1 MLRQAGVTAPSPRE
15 DGSAGIPPSAA
26 LKRSR
31 SNPDYDNLT
40 PALREAGRAGAD
52 VDGEAVVAG
61 GAAINTDAVN
71 GPADEETTGHAA
83 SAVCG
88 RGGEAGRGG
97 AAGTAEYKEGVE
109 EVGESRCLLVED
121 GASVLTPC
129 STDSLLV
136 EAMGNKLTTSRVRG
150 AGGPP
155 HVHGPLTGSAP
166 ETKHKLSKSRKTDR
180 TVTWTKSSQAVTWSA
195 PSVTSEAGRARGP
208 HVTSSGPNAG
218 KEPKLDNSVD
228 TSAISAVR
236 LNGGK
241 TESSNNE
248 RRELSVDPL
257 GVSTSV
263 APLTAPYVA
272 TGLIESET
280 STVVANHLN
289 VCLECQSLGLKGDN
303 LRTYKEQ
310 TFHNRTIMATA
321 HGQEAN
327 HPYSASRSPGPLS
340 PPASVISPAPVSFS
354 EANRAAEAPMT
365 TSLSEVMTA
374 STSDKGHEPNQA
386 FYGDY
391 SESESADVVLR
402 NSPIRDNVSRADA
415 NGASSQSNKACNGPS
430 LSRCSSFDPR
440 YASIHVF
447 SNGVTIGSN
456 SNQTVPTS
464 QVQEEE
470 EAIYAIPIP
479 KSHRKPKEPLT
490 GGQETVNGWT
500 SSQKQSADD
509 QETFDNFDENVFN
522 RVEVT
527 CQMKKSTTTGMIS
540 TLDNSQ
546 TSYRD
551 TFRNDYFSLGR
562 RPKRPR
568 IPTLVDSKG
577 MAVSL
582 DVLLKIRRQNSLEEN
597 RASSSSLDTASV
609 DDILKSCSE
618 FDPTAPPGYRSRTSS
633 EVVSRN
639 FRQALV
645 QDLVH
650 QHGGT
655 QPCSNVTTHS
665 SSAKLTSSSTISSE
679 STTGHVAVDAPPGHS
694 HQFIVDH
701 GLASQACADNARI
714 DPLPLLCQNGGL
726 EKMDCDSLRSVTS
739 PMSEGIMITLNTQ
752 ETSEKNIDT
761 PMDISMFSKGCS
773 DVASLSTKNDIPTG
787 VTPEASTS
795 VSTSSVSITYHSE
808 SQAPHSLPDHRP
820 LLSSSSDTQSDTTS
834 LLSPISLSSED
845 SGQVASNLLTVDT
858 YQEVNF
864 GDASPGLGRKSPN
877 SLAKLEAIEALKWL
891 RAAGFPQYAQM
902 FEDGQF
908 PVELSVVE
916 RDHDFLDADSLKSL
930 FRRLETLNKY
940 AGMKIHSQ
948 HKKKGTSEEEEDEED
963 LCALSERWE
972 YQKSARRWS
981 RKEPQSP
988 SEGVSKP
995 LDTRASSHDSLL
1007 ADQDSGSQTGDSPL
1021 MDSKLPHPQDTALP
1035 SSGQAAPYSD
1045 EPDAV
1050 QRAMQKAEVEAHLSM
1065 PSSFSPPLRRSAS
1078 EKVKPTRALWK
1089 TMKSKKKAGGGRGIV
1104 EISNPVVADKEN
1116 MQAKLV
1122 KFNCRDISPTS
1133 NVATTLPHPRNGSE
1147 RLSVGSPTSPQS
1159 APAITTYTSSFDSPF
1174 GSRKSFASQSLRVHS
1189 FYADQTDSGNA
1200 SRDSQLHGFY
1210 SAHSKLLQSLE
1221 SAQQKETGVV
1231 KQNKSDNNLKEIF
1244 ILPEGHQP
1252 GRFPTVLQNGYI
1264 ETKQSAA
1271 PGTNEHPSDIPSLSS
1286 DVAESYPGVT
1296 HEPGHRFSF
1305 YDNWLPAD
1313 GKSDHSGHQTNI
1325 PSVPSGSS
1333 HLTTGSSHEGHGSN
1347 HAVTFDCHKLDSI
1360 RESRSSSVLSTS
1372 GSQSDSDSRHFLDRH
1387 LDQTPYAGG
1396 LSSQFRVDKTS
1407 RESSAEPSSGGI
1419 TQSPSLHSGELT
1431 ESSSLHSSR
1440 KTSNAEV
1447 VDGASSRSD
1456 LKLEYEEFDQ
1466 ILQQLYEKIN
1476 DLNNYV
1482 TKEEKGIPPSQHTR
1496 QTPQRSLSVDMTRS
1510 QPLPFE
1516 LDSPVSPNSD
1526 SALSPSSPMSTGGI
1540 MGGPAEESVED
1551 NSSSGS
1557 SGGDSSHSGSDQEV
1571 GLTDLSHD
1579 DSLDQITHACMER
1592 RDSGV
1597 GHSLTRASGDRRRKK
1612 LRWNS
1617 FQKCHRP
1624 DVTCRAMQINS
1635 LTVSQLVRLQ
1645 KLSLLKLTSIM
1656 EKYLPVNKSG
1666 WNWMMAK
1673 LMKKKPPDFSGKNV
1687 FGVPFTVMA
1696 QRTGQPLPQCVL
1708 YAMRYLRR
1716 TSQNAVGIF
1725 RKSGVKSKIQQLRD
1739 HLEAHP
1745 EISDFED
1752 ANAYN
1757 VADMLKTY
1765 FRDLPECLLTNK
1777 MSETFRSI
1785 YTYVPQPQR
1794 LEAIQAA
1801 ILLLP
1806 DENREVL
1813 QSILLFLSD
1822 ISSHESDHQMNAS
1835 NLAVCFTP
1843 TVFQLGPRYTGSP
1856 KRNRKNSPGIPDPR
1870 EILEQK
1876 AAHECLLMMITE
1888 CKKLFTI
1895 PANIFRQLQGT
1906 SLAHL
1911 EPAPLQDIGNSP
1923 ADVKAFGQERIQM
1936 VLKEA
1941 HDKNRGWIPGMVIN
1955 DVEVFYRKPMDD
1967 CPLKE
1972 WKLVVDIEAPPI
1984 EVLRRIMH
1992 ERHTWDEDLLSWS
2005 VLERLDPHSDIFQ
2018 YVLSS
2023 MAPHPSRHYC
2033 VLRYWR
2039 SDLNKGACA
2048 LVTMSVEHSENM
2060 DIQGVWAIDLGSFI
2074 LMEPCGSG
2082 RSRVTYITRVDTRG
2096 RSPEWYSKVFGHI
2109 CANFLE
2115 RLQESF
2121 KQESCGPETK
2131 V

>member
-902 FEDGQF
+902 FEG
-908 PVELSVVE
+908 
-916 RDHDFLDADSLKSL
+916 
-930 FRRLETLNKY
+930 
-940 AGMKIHSQ
+940 
-948 HKKKGTSEEEEDEED
+948 
-963 LCALSERWE
+963 E
-972 YQKSARRWS
+972 Y
-981 RKEPQSP
+981 SP
-988 SEGVSKP
+988 S
-995 LDTRASSHDSLL
+995 HL
-1007 ADQDSGSQTGDSPL
+1007 AC
-1021 MDSKLPHPQDTALP
+1021 
-1035 SSGQAAPYSD
+1035 
-1045 EPDAV
+1045 
-1050 QRAMQKAEVEAHLSM
+1050 
-1065 PSSFSPPLRRSAS
+1065 
-1078 EKVKPTRALWK
+1078 
-1089 TMKSKKKAGGGRGIV
+1089 I
-1104 EISNPVVADKEN
+1104 
-1116 MQAKLV
+1116 
-1122 KFNCRDISPTS
+1122 
-1133 NVATTLPHPRNGSE
+1133 
-1147 RLSVGSPTSPQS
+1147 
-1159 APAITTYTSSFDSPF
+1159 
-1174 GSRKSFASQSLRVHS
+1174 
-1189 FYADQTDSGNA
+1189 
-1200 SRDSQLHGFY
+1200 
-1210 SAHSKLLQSLE
+1210 
-1221 SAQQKETGVV
+1221 
-1231 KQNKSDNNLKEIF
+1231 
-1244 ILPEGHQP
+1244 
-1252 GRFPTVLQNGYI
+1252 
-1264 ETKQSAA
+1264 
-1271 PGTNEHPSDIPSLSS
+1271 
-1286 DVAESYPGVT
+1286 
-1296 HEPGHRFSF
+1296 
-1305 YDNWLPAD
+1305 
-1313 GKSDHSGHQTNI
+1313 
-1325 PSVPSGSS
+1325 
-1333 HLTTGSSHEGHGSN
+1333 
-1347 HAVTFDCHKLDSI
+1347 
-1360 RESRSSSVLSTS
+1360 
-1372 GSQSDSDSRHFLDRH
+1372 
-1387 LDQTPYAGG
+1387 
-1396 LSSQFRVDKTS
+1396 
-1407 RESSAEPSSGGI
+1407 
-1419 TQSPSLHSGELT
+1419 
-1431 ESSSLHSSR
+1431 
-1440 KTSNAEV
+1440 
-1447 VDGASSRSD
+1447 
-1456 LKLEYEEFDQ
+1456 
-1466 ILQQLYEKIN
+1466 
-1476 DLNNYV
+1476 
-1482 TKEEKGIPPSQHTR
+1482 
-1496 QTPQRSLSVDMTRS
+1496 
-1510 QPLPFE
+1510 
-1516 LDSPVSPNSD
+1516 
-1526 SALSPSSPMSTGGI
+1526 
-1540 MGGPAEESVED
+1540 
-1551 NSSSGS
+1551 
-1557 SGGDSSHSGSDQEV
+1557 
-1571 GLTDLSHD
+1571 
-1579 DSLDQITHACMER
+1579 
-1592 RDSGV
+1592 
-1597 GHSLTRASGDRRRKK
+1597 
-1612 LRWNS
+1612 
-1617 FQKCHRP
+1617 
-1624 DVTCRAMQINS
+1624 
-1635 LTVSQLVRLQ
+1635 
-1645 KLSLLKLTSIM
+1645 
-1656 EKYLPVNKSG
+1656 
-1666 WNWMMAK
+1666 
-1673 LMKKKPPDFSGKNV
+1673 
-1687 FGVPFTVMA
+1687 
-1696 QRTGQPLPQCVL
+1696 
-1708 YAMRYLRR
+1708 
-1716 TSQNAVGIF
+1716 
-1725 RKSGVKSKIQQLRD
+1725 
-1739 HLEAHP
+1739 
-1745 EISDFED
+1745 
-1752 ANAYN
+1752 
-1757 VADMLKTY
+1757 
-1765 FRDLPECLLTNK
+1765 
-1777 MSETFRSI
+1777 
-1785 YTYVPQPQR
+1785 
-1794 LEAIQAA
+1794 
-1801 ILLLP
+1801 
-1806 DENREVL
+1806 
-1813 QSILLFLSD
+1813 
-1822 ISSHESDHQMNAS
+1822 
-1835 NLAVCFTP
+1835 
-1843 TVFQLGPRYTGSP
+1843 
-1856 KRNRKNSPGIPDPR
+1856 
-1870 EILEQK
+1870 
-1876 AAHECLLMMITE
+1876 
-1888 CKKLFTI
+1888 
-1895 PANIFRQLQGT
+1895 
-1906 SLAHL
+1906 
-1911 EPAPLQDIGNSP
+1911 
-1923 ADVKAFGQERIQM
+1923 
-1936 VLKEA
+1936 
-1941 HDKNRGWIPGMVIN
+1941 
-1955 DVEVFYRKPMDD
+1955 
-1967 CPLKE
+1967 
-1972 WKLVVDIEAPPI
+1972 
-1984 EVLRRIMH
+1984 
-1992 ERHTWDEDLLSWS
+1992 
-2005 VLERLDPHSDIFQ
+2005 
-2018 YVLSS
+2018 
-2023 MAPHPSRHYC
+2023 
-2033 VLRYWR
+2033 
-2039 SDLNKGACA
+2039 
-2048 LVTMSVEHSENM
+2048 
-2060 DIQGVWAIDLGSFI
+2060 
-2074 LMEPCGSG
+2074 
-2082 RSRVTYITRVDTRG
+2082 
-2096 RSPEWYSKVFGHI
+2096 
-2109 CANFLE
+2109 
-2115 RLQESF
+2115 
-2121 KQESCGPETK
+2121 
-2131 V
+2131 